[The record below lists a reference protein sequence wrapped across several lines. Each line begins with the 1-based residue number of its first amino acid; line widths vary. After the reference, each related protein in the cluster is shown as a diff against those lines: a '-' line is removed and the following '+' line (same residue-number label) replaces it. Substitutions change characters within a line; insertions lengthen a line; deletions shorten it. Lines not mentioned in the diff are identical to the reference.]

1 MSTFQLGRQD
11 QAGVGLNERVSQGR
25 RSAYAIGGISAGI
38 SMMVPSVLLL
48 YFCTEV
54 LKLPLAMGSLIILA
68 PKAAII
74 ALDPLI
80 GRFSDRLRTPIGR
93 RAPLML
99 AGALLSPLM
108 FAALFSVSP
117 GPDRTLTFVLE
128 LLAYL
133 FASVSYSLFGV
144 PFIALPAEMPMS
156 PQDRAGLLALRV
168 ALFFLGMVLGAA
180 AAPLLAA
187 RYGGGGP
194 GYRDMALTLAP
205 FLAVIMLASA
215 FSAVSRSSSGGA
227 AAAPG
232 PKGRMADIIK
242 FAPFHAPLLI
252 NFAAMTGMSAFM
264 AASPYFITFGLGAP
278 AARTSLMVATQLIA
292 ACLSMAFWGRRL
304 ARQGVRASL
313 MPSLCIAALG
323 AATTSV
329 FGHLGLFIGVL
340 AGAGLFGAGVGGAQA
355 AGQAALS
362 EAIRISEAETSA
374 SRGGQMTGLWTASER
389 IAYALGPALASLTL
403 SLGGFVSGAGVKVQA
418 PAALEA
424 ARLSVAVGPC
434 VFLALGLFL
443 TGLHPVMRR
452 LWRPGG

>member
-1 MSTFQLGRQD
+1 
-11 QAGVGLNERVSQGR
+11 
-25 RSAYAIGGISAGI
+25 
-38 SMMVPSVLLL
+38 MMVPSVLLL

-54 LKLPLAMGSLIILA
+54 LKLPLAVGSLIILA

-215 FSAVSRSSSGGA
+215 FSAVSRSSAEGGA
-227 AAAPG
+227 AAAPE

-252 NFAAMTGMSAFM
+252 NFTAMTGMSAFM

-292 ACLSMAFWGRRL
+292 AFLSMAFWGRRL

-313 MPSLCIAALG
+313 IPSLCIAALG
-323 AATTSV
+323 ATITSV

-340 AGAGLFGAGVGGAQA
+340 AGAGLFGAGIGGAQA

-362 EAIRISEAETSA
+362 EAIRMSEAETSA

-418 PAALEA
+418 SAALEA

-443 TGLHPVMRR
+443 TVLHPAMRR
-452 LWRPGG
+452 LWHSRRVDGVHD